1 MDSIVIGS
9 GFGGIA
15 AALRLKA
22 KGHNVTLVEKHKD
35 LGGRARVFKKNGFTY
50 DGGPTVI
57 TAPYLINELFELF
70 KKDPKNYINLQPL
83 QTWYQFVFEDKSKFN
98 YSGNENDMK
107 KQIENISK
115 EDVEGYS
122 KLVNFTKKI
131 FDKGFT
137 ELADVP
143 FNRPSIMMQQLPALL
158 KLKSYKSVYSLVSS
172 YVRNEKLR
180 RMLSMHP
187 LLVGGNPFT
196 TTSIYGLIL
205 YLEKKWGI
213 HYSMGGTGNII
224 SGLEK
229 LMNEVGIK
237 IIKGHEVNKIILKE
251 KKITG
256 IQLDNK
262 QSINADNVICNAD
275 PPAVYENLL
284 NGSKRRSLLFEW
296 KKNRMEY
303 SMGLFVY
310 YFGTK
315 KIYNSIEHHTIKF
328 GNKYKEHLNDI
339 FDNKKLNT
347 DISYYLHRPSATDK
361 SMAPEGHDC
370 FYVLVPVPNNQSNI
384 DWKVEG
390 EKMKNLVIDK
400 MEYDL
405 MANLRKNIVE
415 DFYLTPDYFEKDLN
429 TKYGSGFSIQPKFS
443 QSAYFRFHNKSEIY
457 DGLYFVGAGTHPG
470 AGVPGVL
477 SSAKVL
483 DKILQ

>member
-1 MDSIVIGS
+1 MNSIVIGS

-22 KGHNVTLVEKHKD
+22 KGHKVTLIEKHPD
-35 LGGRARVFKKNGFTY
+35 LGGRARVFRKNGFIF

-70 KKDPKNYINLQPL
+70 KKNPKDYIKLSPL
-83 QTWYQFVFEDKSKFN
+83 KVWYQFVFEDKSKFN
-98 YSGNENDMK
+98 YSGNENEMK
-107 KQIENISK
+107 AQIKELNK
-115 EDVEGYS
+115 EDVKGYE

-137 ELADVP
+137 ELADIP
-143 FNRPSIMMQQLPALL
+143 FDKPFVMMQQLPSLL

-172 YVRNEKLR
+172 YIKNEKLR

-224 SGLEK
+224 KGFEK

-237 IIKGHEVNKIILKE
+237 VIKGNEVIKILSKNNKV
-251 KKITG
+251 TSV
-256 IQLDNK
+256 QLDNHDN
-262 QSINADNVICNAD
+262 IDADNVICNAD
-275 PPAVYENLL
+275 PPAVYEKLL
-284 NGSKRRSLLFEW
+284 DEKNNNSFLFKW
-296 KKNRMEY
+296 KKKRMEY

-315 KIYNSIEHHTIKF
+315 KIYDNVEHHTIKF
-328 GNKYKEHLNDI
+328 GSKYKEHLDDI
-339 FDNKKLNT
+339 FDKKKLNN
-347 DISYYLHRPSATDK
+347 DVSYYLHRPSATDK
-361 SMAPEGHDC
+361 SMAPEGNDC
-370 FYVLVPVPNNQSNI
+370 FYVLVPVPNNQSGI
-384 DWKVEG
+384 DWSIEG
-390 EKMKNLVIDK
+390 DKMKKLIIDK
-400 MEYDL
+400 MENDL
-405 MANLRKNIVE
+405 MPNLRNNIVE

-429 TKYGSGFSIQPKFS
+429 TKFGSGFSIQPKFT

-483 DKILQ
+483 DKIL